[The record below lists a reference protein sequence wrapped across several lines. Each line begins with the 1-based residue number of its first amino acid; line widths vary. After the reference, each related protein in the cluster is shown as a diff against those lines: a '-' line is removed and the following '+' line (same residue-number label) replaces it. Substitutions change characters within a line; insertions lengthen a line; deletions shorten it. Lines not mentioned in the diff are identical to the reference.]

1 MYFLEFPFFF
11 PSLIQHIYTI
21 LALSLLSFILSV
33 IHRKFFFSY
42 SKIYIPLKKKND
54 LKFHFFGGVH

>member
-33 IHRKFFFSY
+33 IHRKFFFF
-42 SKIYIPLKKKND
+42 LLQNLHTFEEKK
-54 LKFHFFGGVH
+54 